1 MQNFELVS
9 RLSLAERLAL
19 MEELVASICGQ
30 EQDFESPP
38 WHEDVLREREKDL
51 SYRSNWLDF
60 QEVKARLRL

>member
-19 MEELVASICGQ
+19 MEELVASICDQ
-30 EQDFESPP
+30 EQDFELPP

-51 SYRSNWLDF
+51 SDRSNWLDF